1 MIKRTKKR
9 ARPNSVK
16 NRSRRRVQVTENN
29 PPPAQP
35 RIPVTEH
42 LTSDSLEQS
51 WLGPDECY
59 RCLLETS
66 PSAIIGLT
74 PQYRIFEWS
83 YSAERI
89 YGCPRK
95 EAIGKDYLTTFVPV
109 ETRAA
114 VAADIRKVLDGQ
126 PAQAYET
133 HVIDRSG
140 TRRTLLWS
148 VNRVI
153 VGKNEVRGLLA
164 IGKDITERKQ
174 VERKARQ
181 AEGFVQSILENI
193 PNMIFVKDAKDLRF
207 VRFNRAGE
215 DLLGYSREEL
225 LGKNDYDFFPKAEAD
240 FFTSKDR
247 EVLARGRLVD
257 IPEEPIKTKTRGRR
271 ILHTKKIPIADEQ
284 GHPLYLLGISED
296 ITDQKHQHESLVRLQ
311 RAVEHG
317 MEGLALLNADGL
329 YTYMNPAHAALFG
342 FEVEELIEKSWKEL
356 YGPEQQA
363 TIEQYH
369 LPFLQVD
376 GYWRGELVGR
386 KKSGELFD
394 VEVALQQFADSDGHN
409 SEIIWTCRDITD
421 RKQVTRQEKRRF
433 RLLQEHQT
441 GLLELAQSEAII
453 SGDLE
458 RAFQAITEV
467 ASRVL
472 AVERASIWLFQEDRS
487 AIQLADLYEAVNG
500 RHSAG
505 SILQANQ
512 FPSYFQALEEEEY
525 TIAAH
530 DAHYDP
536 RTREFSSSYLTPRGI
551 GAMLDAP
558 IRHKGK
564 VVGVLC
570 HEYLGMSRTWTA
582 DELTIAVSFATMTT
596 LAMEA
601 MERGQA
607 ERAVRQA
614 KEKAE
619 TANRAKSEFL
629 ASVSHEIRT
638 PMNAIIGM
646 ADLLWE
652 TELTPDQR
660 KYLRIFRRAG
670 SNLLNL
676 INDILDFSKVEAGHL
691 NLESIA
697 FDLGDLIEKAIEIL
711 AMRANEKGLELA
723 CHLSPDVPCAL
734 IGDPNRLQQI
744 LINLISNAL
753 KFTEKGSV
761 TLRVQN
767 DPDRAAPGAIR
778 FSVTDT
784 GIGIPSEKLATI
796 FESFAQ
802 AHASVTRK
810 YGGTGLGLTISKQLS
825 ERMNGRMWVES
836 TEGKGSTF
844 YCSVQLGI
852 QPQDPLAN
860 LPLPINL
867 AGLRTLVVDDHAT
880 NRLILRETLT
890 AWGAQVSDVADG
902 AAALD
907 ALHHASESAHPFE
920 LAFLD
925 CRMPDMDGFQVV
937 ENIREA
943 KLAEGLTIVMLT
955 SDHWADDIARTYDL
969 RLGGYLIKPI
979 RRSDLLQTI
988 SIVLARGKGIQPAGL
1003 PELSRPSPDS
1013 SMNKLRILLVE
1024 DSPDNQ
1030 VLIRSY
1036 LKPTS
1041 HRLDIADNGAIAF
1054 EKFKAGHY
1062 DLILMDMQMPVM
1074 NGYDT
1079 TRAIRAWE
1087 CEHDLPRTQIIALT
1101 ALALKEES
1109 AKILDAGCDAHMT
1122 KPIKRA
1128 TLLEV
1133 LQAYRGNLAA

>member
-1 MIKRTKKR
+1 MTDHFR
-9 ARPNSVK
+9 
-16 NRSRRRVQVTENN
+16 
-29 PPPAQP
+29 
-35 RIPVTEH
+35 
-42 LTSDSLEQS
+42 SDSLEQS

-74 PQYRIFEWS
+74 SQYRIFEWS
-83 YSAERI
+83 NSAERI

-95 EAIGKDYLTTFVPV
+95 EAIGKDYLTTFVP
-109 ETRAA
+109 EEIRAA
-114 VAADIRKVLDGQ
+114 VAADMRKVLDGQ
-126 PAQAYET
+126 PTQTYESD
-133 HVIDRSG
+133 VIDRSG
-140 TRRTLLWS
+140 ARRTLLWN

-153 VGKNEVRGLLA
+153 VGTNEVRGLLA

-174 VERKARQ
+174 VETTARQ

-193 PNMIFVKDAKDLRF
+193 PNMIFVKDAEDLRF

-225 LGKNDYDFFPKAEAD
+225 LGKNDYDFFLKSEAD

-247 EVLARGRLVD
+247 EVLAGGHLID

-284 GHPLYLLGISED
+284 GRPLYLLGISED
-296 ITDQKHQHESLVRLQ
+296 ITDQKHQHETLVRLQ

-342 FEVEELIEKSWKEL
+342 FEVEELIGKSWKEL

-369 LPFLQVD
+369 FPFLQVD

-386 KKSGELFD
+386 KKTGELFD
-394 VEVALQQFADSDGHN
+394 VEVALQQFAGSDGHT

-433 RLLQEHQT
+433 SLLQEHQI

-453 SGDLE
+453 SGNLQE
-458 RAFQAITEV
+458 AFQAITEV

-487 AIQLADLYEAVNG
+487 AIHLADLYETANG

-505 SILQANQ
+505 SVLHAHQ
-512 FPSYFQALEEEEY
+512 FPSYFQALEQEDY
-525 TIAAH
+525 IIAAH
-530 DAHYDP
+530 DAHCDP
-536 RTREFSSSYLTPRGI
+536 RTREFSSAYLTPFGI

-691 NLESIA
+691 ELESIA

-744 LINLISNAL
+744 LINLISNAV

-761 TLRVQN
+761 TLRIQN

-796 FESFAQ
+796 FESFTQ
-802 AHASVTRK
+802 AHASITRK

-836 TEGKGSTF
+836 TEGQGSTF
-844 YCSVQLGI
+844 YCGVQLGI

-890 AWGAQVSDVADG
+890 AWGAQVTDVADG

-907 ALHHASESAHPFE
+907 ALHQASESARPFE

-937 ENIREA
+937 EKIREA

-1003 PELSRPSPDS
+1003 PEPSRPSADS

-1054 EKFKAGHY
+1054 EKFKTGHY

-1079 TRAIRAWE
+1079 TRAIRTWE
-1087 CEHDLPRTQIIALT
+1087 REHDLPRTQIIALT